1 VNEYKRRKEEESL
14 RRKRQTRLKK
24 IEAELQEVSK
34 ELEETNT
41 LLQSPE
47 VASDYE
53 RLTELTAKLSALSE
67 KEEELLAEYLQLE
80 EILSEQN

>member
-1 VNEYKRRKEEESL
+1 M
-14 RRKRQTRLKK
+14 RLKK

-41 LLQSPE
+41 LLQPE

-67 KEEELLAEYLQLE
+67 KEEELLAEYL
-80 EILSEQN
+80 NWKKF